1 MSTTTYSSNNVVN
14 AIAAA
19 SKTLGERKEE
29 VNRLNV
35 FPVPDGDTG
44 TNMSLTMQSVVN
56 NLANLPIGASG
67 AEIRKA
73 ITNGALMGARGN
85 SGVITSQIL
94 RGLCEG
100 LQNMEAFDTEALA
113 DAFEKARE
121 VAFQAVRK
129 PVEGTILTVLR
140 DASAAAKDAAEQGL
154 DTPDALDAIV
164 SEAYASVQ
172 RTPDLLPVLKEHG
185 VVDAGGFGLAIIFD
199 AFTAALLGRSGT
211 MVDELAFARSAHPK
225 VEIEQVNDWEGSQYR
240 YCNEFLVDSD
250 SLDKGEALE
259 FLSTMGDCELC
270 VGEVPK
276 FKVHVHSD
284 HPDQVLKYFLD
295 KGQVSEVFIH
305 NMQLQSVERN
315 EKLAAEEAAE
325 HKPLGFVAVAAGDGQ
340 ADILKSLGVDVIVS
354 GGQTMNPST
363 KDLLDAAK
371 SVNADAVII
380 LPNNSNIIMAA
391 NSAADLAE
399 MPCAVVP
406 TKSVPQ
412 AFSALFAVDQDAS
425 LETNVEE
432 MTEAAAAVKTGEVTG
447 PSRPW
452 TAPSK
457 GPSSRCS
464 PRWGPKTPTPA
475 RCSPAPTTPTTT
487 FRPSWKRSRRPSTSW
502 KWTPSAVASRCTPS
516 SSLLSRYLSFPT
528 QRRRCDSDRHLALRF
543 KACLRVTKYAQPLFS
558 TIPGTCR
565 NLADFLGRSSEVNK
579 NNVWL

>member
-1 MSTTTYSSNNVVN
+1 MSTTTYSSNNVLN
-14 AIAAA
+14 AVAAA
-19 SKTLGERKEE
+19 AKVLDERKEE

-44 TNMSLTMQSVVN
+44 TNMSLTIQSVVSN
-56 NLANLPIGASG
+56 VANLPIGASG
-67 AEIRKA
+67 ADIRKA
-73 ITNGALMGARGN
+73 ITTGALMGARGN

-100 LQNMEAFDTEALA
+100 SQGSSEFNVASIAA
-113 DAFEKARE
+113 AFERARE

-140 DASAAAKDAAEQGL
+140 DSAAAAKEAADQEL
-154 DTPDALDAIV
+154 SLPDALDAIV
-164 SEAYASVQ
+164 GEAYASVQ

-199 AFTAALLGRSGT
+199 AFTSALLGRAGT
-211 MVDELAFARSAHPK
+211 MVDEMSFVRGSHPK

-250 SLDKGEALE
+250 TLDKDAALE

-295 KGQVSEVFIH
+295 HGQISEVFIH
-305 NMQLQSVERN
+305 NMQIQSAERT
-315 EKLAAEEAAE
+315 EKLAAEETAE
-325 HKPLGFVAVAAGDGQ
+325 RKPLGFVAVAAGSGQ
-340 ADILKSLGVDVIVS
+340 ADILKSLGVDVVVS

-363 KDLLDAAK
+363 KDLLDAAE

-391 NSAADLAE
+391 NSAAELSEA
-399 MPCAVVP
+399 PCAVVP

-412 AFSALFAVDQDAS
+412 AFSALFAVDPNAS

-432 MTEAAAAVKTGEVTG
+432 MAEAARAVRTGEVTWAT
-447 PSRPW
+447 RD
-452 TAPSK
+452 SK
-457 GPSSRCS
+457 DAEGNPIAEGDVIGIADGSIE
-464 PRWGPKTPTPA
+464 
-475 RCSPAPTTPTTT
+475 
-487 FRPSWKRSRRPSTSW
+487 
-502 KWTPSAVASRCTPS
+502 AVG
-516 SSLLSRYLSFPT
+516 
-528 QRRRCDSDRHLALRF
+528 DSIEGVVLALLEKMEADEADTCTILAGEGF
-543 KACLRVTKYAQPLFS
+543 SDEDLEALVEKIEEACDDLEVDAQRGGQPLYPIVFS
-558 TIPGTCR
+558 V
-565 NLADFLGRSSEVNK
+565 E
-579 NNVWL
+579 